1 MLFYS
6 RAHHDY
12 SHGTVYHLKA
22 PLEASLI
29 QGEINPPRVKYCLK
43 RENRKKAREVFTGFL
58 EAGIAEGGL
67 DVYSAG
73 TKPSG
78 EVHSLA
84 VQVMRQKG
92 IDISNQSPVSVEQYL
107 TRAFDLVITV
117 CDGAK
122 KSCPVFTGKVAQ
134 RLHIGFERSCRRRG
148 HRQGKTCCVAQDP

>member
-67 DVYSAG
+67 DV
-73 TKPSG
+73 
-78 EVHSLA
+78 
-84 VQVMRQKG
+84 Q
-92 IDISNQSPVSVEQYL
+92 
-107 TRAFDLVITV
+107 
-117 CDGAK
+117 C
-122 KSCPVFTGKVAQ
+122 
-134 RLHIGFERSCRRRG
+134 
-148 HRQGKTCCVAQDP
+148 

>member
-1 MLFYS
+1 MS
-6 RAHHDY
+6 RL
-12 SHGTVYHLKA
+12 SI
-22 PLEASLI
+22 LI
-29 QGEINPPRVKYCLK
+29 LCTGNSCRNQM
-43 RENRKKAREVFTGFL
+43 AAGFL
-58 EAGIAEGGL
+58 RSLDASL

-107 TRAFDLVITV
+107 TRAFDLVIIV

-122 KSCPVFTGKVAQ
+122 TSCPVFTGKVAQ